1 MFPITRKS
9 GGEKNKAFQKK
20 MAPAVIKIV
29 HAAYPDTY
37 LLSILLSFLLQIKY
51 IIPIL

>member
-9 GGEKNKAFQKK
+9 GREKNKAFQKT

-37 LLSILLSFLLQIKY
+37 LLSIFLSFLLQIKY